1 MQNKNFLKLS
11 LYECKLEKNIQL
23 SDFGNFKMSISFN
36 SKTLTTDKIN
46 ISHSKFKSGK
56 FFYYEIPNTIDDKE
70 NISISAIGTSW
81 MFFNSVICSGEIN
94 YKKNLSIFNDKKF
107 WYPLKNK
114 ENKEIMQIL
123 ISIWTEYSILDNN
136 NNNDGYAQSSKL
148 ADISLFNEKSSFIN
162 NSSLGNVTLTDKYEM
177 KPQKLNNTTMI
188 KTQRVENKSNNS
200 NTNTNI
206 STKGLFMHLYKE
218 TNRSS
223 LGQENTNI
231 NKTTNNIVF
240 KNLTN
245 INNKNNKKNNNLN
258 YRNNNNSSLRNNN
271 YDNSLPFSPKD
282 NLSGLMTGN
291 NLSYINN
298 KNENELEN
306 NKIEYEQIIS
316 LIGKY
321 EKEGGDKNIIQ
332 KLWEQINL
340 LKEKEK
346 NLEKQQIKYN
356 EALNKLKD
364 KNKILN
370 KERQQLDF
378 KIYKFKK
385 EQNDYEQKNM
395 NLTKY
400 ISNFENNLNEFNLQ
414 KKIENNNKEIY
425 YNLNY
430 YISTGCNLPLT
441 NENISEN
448 KNNNKTVLISP
459 NELIDSL
466 NIDKININQ

>member
-188 KTQRVENKSNNS
+188 KTQRIENKSNNS
-200 NTNTNI
+200 NTNI

-282 NLSGLMTGN
+282 NLSGLMSGN

-298 KNENELEN
+298 KNENEIEN
-306 NKIEYEQIIS
+306 NKIEYDQIIS